1 MYPRSEKGFPAR
13 QLLFS
18 VLYADISCH
27 GRPSLPPQLWS
38 AQMADGFMLTLATA
52 RVCCCLFLQTR
63 HKNSLSSNFPTL
75 VLSCWI
81 WQPVVT
87 LITSRSK
94 LWGNHSKMSWQSV
107 TKVIHYHKGFWHSW
121 YNMVA
126 GMWESVICVMLFFFF
141 IIHAAKQLYVS
152 HSRSFFVLRWLEL
165 FPFHNQKLISG
176 KMLRILLFNCLQS
189 G

>member
-1 MYPRSEKGFPAR
+1 MAVGQILETSKSKLNFKSFLQKKIHLLHHLLQNTRTPLPDDRLPRTSSQLGDASAAQFAAINKISWLFQTSKYINKQLSKSHSRVNTSEIAITNVPRSEKGFPAR

-75 VLSCWI
+75 VLSC
-81 WQPVVT
+81 
-87 LITSRSK
+87 
-94 LWGNHSKMSWQSV
+94 
-107 TKVIHYHKGFWHSW
+107 
-121 YNMVA
+121 
-126 GMWESVICVMLFFFF
+126 
-141 IIHAAKQLYVS
+141 
-152 HSRSFFVLRWLEL
+152 
-165 FPFHNQKLISG
+165 
-176 KMLRILLFNCLQS
+176 
-189 G
+189 